1 MPDGM
6 RIRKKEK
13 GEGGGEGKE
22 EKSKWHQRIMP
33 PIQIHDLLTRDTRL
47 LL

>member
-13 GEGGGEGKE
+13 GEGVEGRE
-22 EKSKWHQRIMP
+22 ERSKLKIKRMYLSKLRHAFV
-33 PIQIHDLLTRDTRL
+33 
-47 LL
+47 

>member
-22 EKSKWHQRIMP
+22 EKSKWLQKNMS
-33 PIQIHDLLTRDTRL
+33 PIQIYDVLMTGDT
-47 LL
+47 